1 MTSAVNVS
9 VQSAASQGTKTT
21 ATRRVVAVLFSSVG
35 SGMGD
40 VGKFC
45 VAQGLK
51 SPGIELRPVAL
62 SAPSEG
68 SDAEI
73 TVDVSY
79 QEGKDRVSEAFSSQL
94 LSSLPRVDIT
104 SADAQERIEREI
116 EGCDAVVACLGSRQP
131 SKKVRWLGSGAEV
144 VVAAMKAKGV
154 KRLVNLSSMGIGDDF
169 QPMNFWKAFWWA
181 FLRAV
186 IPSAHR
192 DLIRMEEAVAGS
204 GLDYLLVRCM
214 GLTPEEPPRGTW
226 DLLEA
231 RGQGRLGMASSKEDV
246 AAFML
251 QEATSPQHS
260 KANVTI
266 GYKF

>member
-1 MTSAVNVS
+1 MTTTVNVS
-9 VQSAASQGTKTT
+9 AKAASQGTKG
-21 ATRRVVAVLFSSVG
+21 ASRRVAVLFSSVG

-45 VAQGLK
+45 VAQALK
-51 SPGIELRPVAL
+51 NPGIELKAVAL
-62 SAPSEG
+62 SAPAEG

-73 TVDVSY
+73 TADVTY
-79 QEGKDRVSEAFSSQL
+79 QEGKDRISEAFSSSL
-94 LSSLPRVDIT
+94 LSLPRVDIT
-104 SADAQERIEREI
+104 SADAQAQIEREI
-116 EGCDAVVACLGSRQP
+116 EGCDAVVACLGNRQP

-154 KRLVNLSSMGIGDDF
+154 NRLVNLSSMGIGDDF

-186 IPSAHR
+186 IPSAHK

-251 QEATSPQHS
+251 QEAASPQHS
-260 KANVTI
+260 KASVTI
-266 GYKF
+266 GYKC